1 MPIRTNRGRSA
12 VYRKLWGWPLRS
24 PRHLITFVIII
35 AALGIIV
42 ATVLPQAASTGSSQP
57 TGDTTPGA
65 VSSTS
70 STDQGQGQSPSDTTT
85 SAQTRLTSPL
95 LSPTAAPPA
104 PQALDV
110 ATKWVT
116 AWAKHPAGITNQQWL
131 DQLKPY
137 TTDEFLPQMAS
148 VDPANVPATK
158 VTGAAVSVD
167 STTSSVIADVPTDGG
182 TIQVTVITTPNQG
195 WRVSKYDKAG

>member
-35 AALGIIV
+35 VALGIIV
-42 ATVLPQAASTGSSQP
+42 AMVIPRATPTGSAQPTGNTTSDTAGSTGSSGQ
-57 TGDTTPGA
+57 
-65 VSSTS
+65 STS
-70 STDQGQGQSPSDTTT
+70 ETTT
-85 SAQTRLTSPL
+85 SPQTRLTSPL
-95 LSPTAAPPA
+95 LSPTPAPPS

-110 ATKWVT
+110 ALKWVK
-116 AWAKHPAGITNQQWL
+116 AWVNHPVGITNSQWL
-131 DQLKPY
+131 EQLKPY

-148 VDPANVPATK
+148 VDPANVPASK

-167 STTSSVIADVPTDGG
+167 STTSSVVADVSTDGG

-195 WRVSKYDKAG
+195 WRVSKYDKAS

>member
-35 AALGIIV
+35 VALGIIV
-42 ATVLPQAASTGSSQP
+42 ATVIPKAPPTGLASR
-57 TGDTTPGA
+57 TGDTTTD
-65 VSSTS
+65 TS
-70 STDQGQGQSPSDTTT
+70 SAGTSNQSTDTTT
-85 SAQTRLTSPL
+85 TTTPQTRLTTPL
-95 LSPTAAPPA
+95 LSPTPAPPA
-104 PQALDV
+104 PQALDI
-110 ATKWVT
+110 AQKWVA

-131 DQLKPY
+131 EQLKPY
-137 TTDEFLPQMAS
+137 TTDEFLPQMGT

-167 STTSSVIADVPTDGG
+167 STTSSVVADVPTDGG
-182 TIQVTVITTPNQG
+182 TIQVTVITTPSQG
-195 WRVSKYDKAG
+195 WRVSKFDKAG

>member
-24 PRHLITFVIII
+24 PRHLITFVIIVV
-35 AALGIIV
+35 ALGIVV
-42 ATVLPQAASTGSSQP
+42 ASVIPKAPSSGSAQPAGDTTTDSAGATGSS
-57 TGDTTPGA
+57 
-65 VSSTS
+65 S
-70 STDQGQGQSPSDTTT
+70 GQSPTTT
-85 SAQTRLTSPL
+85 TTTAQTRLTSPL
-95 LSPTAAPPA
+95 LNPTPAPPS

-110 ATKWVT
+110 ALKWVK
-116 AWAKHPAGITNQQWL
+116 AWVNHPAGITAQQWL

-137 TTDEFLPQMAS
+137 TTDEFLPQMGS

-167 STTSSVIADVPTDGG
+167 STTSSVVADVSTDGG
-182 TIQVTVITTPNQG
+182 TIQVTVITTPSQG

>member
-24 PRHLITFVIII
+24 PRHLITFVIILI
-35 AALGIIV
+35 ALGIVV
-42 ATVLPQAASTGSSQP
+42 AMLIPRAASTNGAQP
-57 TGDTTPGA
+57 AGDTTSDTAGA
-65 VSSTS
+65 TS
-70 STDQGQGQSPSDTTT
+70 SSSQGQSPTDTTT
-85 SAQTRLTSPL
+85 SAATRLTSPL
-95 LSPTAAPPA
+95 LSPTPAPPA
-104 PQALDV
+104 PAALDV

-116 AWAKHPAGITNQQWL
+116 AWAKHPAGITSQQWL
-131 DQLKPY
+131 EQLKPY

-167 STTSSVIADVPTDGG
+167 STTSSVVADVPTDGG

-195 WRVSKYDKAG
+195 WRVSTYDKAG

>member
-12 VYRKLWGWPLRS
+12 VYRRLWSWPLRS

-35 AALGIIV
+35 VALGIVV
-42 ATVLPQAASTGSSQP
+42 AMVIPKGNTTGSAQP
-57 TGDTTPGA
+57 AGDTTTD
-65 VSSTS
+65 STT
-70 STDQGQGQSPSDTTT
+70 STGGTSGQSPSDTTT

-95 LSPTAAPPA
+95 LSPTPAPPA
-104 PQALDV
+104 PQALTV
-110 ATKWVT
+110 AVNWVK
-116 AWAKHPAGITNQQWL
+116 AWATHPAGITNPQWL
-131 DQLKPY
+131 AQLKPY
-137 TTDEFLPQMAS
+137 TTDEFLPQMGS

-182 TIQVTVITTPNQG
+182 TIQVTVITTPTEG

>member
-35 AALGIIV
+35 VALGIIV
-42 ATVLPQAASTGSSQP
+42 AMVIPKAPSTGSAQP
-57 TGDTTPGA
+57 TGDTTSG
-65 VSSTS
+65 TS
-70 STDQGQGQSPSDTTT
+70 SGGTSNQSTDTTT
-85 SAQTRLTSPL
+85 TTTQPTRLTSPL
-95 LSPTAAPPA
+95 LSPTPAPPA

-110 ATKWVT
+110 AQKWVT

-131 DQLKPY
+131 EQLKPY
-137 TTDEFLPQMAS
+137 TTDEFLPQMGT

-167 STTSSVIADVPTDGG
+167 STTSSVVADVPTDGG

>member
-35 AALGIIV
+35 VALGIIV
-42 ATVLPQAASTGSSQP
+42 AMVIPKAPSTGSAQP
-57 TGDTTPGA
+57 TGDTTTGTSGA
-65 VSSTS
+65 GTSNQST
-70 STDQGQGQSPSDTTT
+70 DTTT
-85 SAQTRLTSPL
+85 TTTQQTRLTSPL
-95 LSPTAAPPA
+95 LSPTPAPPA

-110 ATKWVT
+110 AQKWVS

-131 DQLKPY
+131 EQLKPY
-137 TTDEFLPQMAS
+137 TTDEFLPQMGT

-167 STTSSVIADVPTDGG
+167 STTSSVVADVPTDGG

>member
-35 AALGIIV
+35 VALGIIV
-42 ATVLPQAASTGSSQP
+42 AMVIPKAPSTGSASP
-57 TGDTTPGA
+57 TGDTTTGTSGA
-65 VSSTS
+65 GTSNQST
-70 STDQGQGQSPSDTTT
+70 DTTT
-85 SAQTRLTSPL
+85 TTPQTRLTSPL
-95 LSPTAAPPA
+95 LQPTPAPPA

-110 ATKWVT
+110 AQKWVA

-131 DQLKPY
+131 EQLKPY
-137 TTDEFLPQMAS
+137 TTDEFLPQMGT

-158 VTGAAVSVD
+158 VTGSAVSVD
-167 STTSSVIADVPTDGG
+167 STTSSVVADVPTDGG
-182 TIQVTVITTPNQG
+182 TIQVTVITTPNEG
-195 WRVSKYDKAG
+195 WRVSKFDKAG

>member
-12 VYRKLWGWPLRS
+12 VYRKLWSWPLRS

-35 AALGIIV
+35 VAIGIVVALAIPPAPPSRSSSQTPGDTTTSD
-42 ATVLPQAASTGSSQP
+42 AGGSTGSS
-57 TGDTTPGA
+57 
-65 VSSTS
+65 
-70 STDQGQGQSPSDTTT
+70 GQSSPSDTTT
-85 SAQTRLTSPL
+85 TPATRLTSPL

-110 ATKWVT
+110 ALKWVT
-116 AWAKHPAGITNQQWL
+116 AWAKHPAGITSQQWL
-131 DQLKPY
+131 AQLKPY

-167 STTSSVIADVPTDGG
+167 STTSSVLADVPTDGG

>member
-24 PRHLITFVIII
+24 PRHLITFVIIVV
-35 AALGIIV
+35 ALGIIV
-42 ATVLPQAASTGSSQP
+42 ATVIPQAAPTGSAQP
-57 TGDTTPGA
+57 SGDPTADTANG
-65 VSSTS
+65 STS
-70 STDQGQGQSPSDTTT
+70 SSSSQSPSDTTT
-85 SAQTRLTSPL
+85 TPATRLTSPL

-104 PQALDV
+104 LQALDV
-110 ATKWVT
+110 AVKWVT
-116 AWAKHPAGITNQQWL
+116 AWAKHPAGITNQQWM

-137 TTDEFLPQMAS
+137 TTDEFLPQMSS

-182 TIQVTVITTPNQG
+182 TIQVTVITTPAEG
-195 WRVSKYDKAG
+195 WRVSKYDKAA

>member
-24 PRHLITFVIII
+24 PRHLITFLIII
-35 AALGIIV
+35 VALGIII
-42 ATVLPQAASTGSSQP
+42 AMVLPRATSSGSAQP
-57 TGDTTPGA
+57 TGDTTSDTATSAGSSS
-65 VSSTS
+65 SST
-70 STDQGQGQSPSDTTT
+70 GDTPT

-95 LSPTAAPPA
+95 LSPTPAPPS

-116 AWAKHPAGITNQQWL
+116 AWVKHPAGITNQQWL
-131 DQLKPY
+131 DQLRPY
-137 TTDEFLPQMAS
+137 TTDEFLPQMSS

-182 TIQVTVITTPNQG
+182 TIQVTVITTPSQG

>member
-12 VYRKLWGWPLRS
+12 VYRKLWSWPLRS
-24 PRHLITFVIII
+24 PRHLVVFVIII
-35 AALGIIV
+35 VALGIGV
-42 ATVLPQAASTGSSQP
+42 ALVIPPAPASKSSEQTPGVSTSSDADGSTGSPGQSAP
-57 TGDTTPGA
+57 GATTTPA
-65 VSSTS
+65 
-70 STDQGQGQSPSDTTT
+70 
-85 SAQTRLTSPL
+85 TRLTSPL
-95 LSPTAAPPA
+95 LSPTPAPPA

-110 ATKWVT
+110 ALKWVT
-116 AWAKHPAGITNQQWL
+116 AWAKHPAGITSQQWL

-137 TTDEFLPQMAS
+137 TTDEFLPQMAT
-148 VDPANVPATK
+148 VDPANVPASK

-167 STTSSVIADVPTDGG
+167 STTSSVLADVPTDGG

>member
-24 PRHLITFVIII
+24 PRHLITFVIIVV
-35 AALGIIV
+35 ALGIVV
-42 ATVLPQAASTGSSQP
+42 ALLLPKAPP
-57 TGDTTPGA
+57 TGLA
-65 VSSTS
+65 A
-70 STDQGQGQSPSDTTT
+70 GQTSDTTT
-85 SAQTRLTSPL
+85 DTSSAGGTSGQSTGPTTTTPQTRLTSPL
-95 LSPTAAPPA
+95 LSPTPAPPA

-110 ATKWVT
+110 AQKWVA
-116 AWAKHPAGITNQQWL
+116 AWVKHPAGITSQQWL

-137 TTDEFLPQMAS
+137 TTDEFLPQMGT

-167 STTSSVIADVPTDGG
+167 STTSSVVADVPTDGG
-182 TIQVTVITTPNQG
+182 TIQVTVITTPSEG

>member
-24 PRHLITFVIII
+24 PRHLITFVIIVV
-35 AALGIIV
+35 ALGIIV
-42 ATVLPQAASTGSSQP
+42 AMVIPKAPTKGSASA
-57 TGDTTPGA
+57 TGDTTTG
-65 VSSTS
+65 TS
-70 STDQGQGQSPSDTTT
+70 SAGTSNQSTDTTT
-85 SAQTRLTSPL
+85 TTTPQTRLTSPL
-95 LSPTAAPPA
+95 LQPTPAPPA

-110 ATKWVT
+110 AQKWVT

-131 DQLKPY
+131 EQLKPY
-137 TTDEFLPQMAS
+137 TTDEFLPQMGT

-167 STTSSVIADVPTDGG
+167 STTSSVVADVPTDGG
-182 TIQVTVITTPNQG
+182 TIQVTVITTPSQG

>member
-12 VYRKLWGWPLRS
+12 VYRKLWSWPLRS
-24 PRHLITFVIII
+24 PRHLVMFVVIVVAIGI
-35 AALGIIV
+35 VVALAIPPSSPSNSAQTPGDTASSGAAG
-42 ATVLPQAASTGSSQP
+42 PTGSSGQS
-57 TGDTTPGA
+57 TPG
-65 VSSTS
+65 
-70 STDQGQGQSPSDTTT
+70 DTTT
-85 SAQTRLTSPL
+85 SPATRLTSPL
-95 LSPTAAPPA
+95 LSPTPAPPA

-110 ATKWVT
+110 ALKWVT

-167 STTSSVIADVPTDGG
+167 STTSSVLADVPTDGG